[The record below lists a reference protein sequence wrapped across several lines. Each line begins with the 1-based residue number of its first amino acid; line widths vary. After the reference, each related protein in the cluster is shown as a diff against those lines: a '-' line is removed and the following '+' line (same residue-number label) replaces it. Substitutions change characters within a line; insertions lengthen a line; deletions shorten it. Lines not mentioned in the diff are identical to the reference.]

1 MSRARSLS
9 LLANENALSVVS
21 STLDVGVGKT
31 NPSADFMVGAG
42 ITMDGTAGVITAT
55 KYVGDGADLTGIS
68 ASGIGTP
75 VSTDTS
81 SVLNKVYYTNQILTI
96 PASVS
101 VDVPSSA
108 HVAYIQAAEVAVD
121 SGADLTIADGDDFL
135 TDALGIGSTGTAAA
149 LSGGGG
155 RVRADNYTDRAAT
168 GAPTFTNGLQVTGV
182 VTATTGSFSG
192 AVSVGG
198 TLTYEDV
205 TNIDSVG
212 IITARLGIDV
222 QGGLGVTCA
231 DNVRLYC
238 GNDGDLSIYHST
250 NSIITN
256 STGSLLVDSDSL
268 VLRSRTGGESY
279 LIADVG
285 AATTLFYD
293 NSAKLETTT
302 AGAIT
307 TGIHTVTVGTDL
319 EGFKVEEG
327 KYDTDALNGEFDFD
341 LENGHVQTH
350 TGSTA
355 GTYFPDFRVGSSRS
369 LSSVMDVGDV
379 ISATLIVAA
388 SNTAHYCTAGV
399 KIDNSTT
406 NVTVEWIGSSA
417 PTAGKGAGFDIYAF
431 TIQKT
436 AATPAYLVII
446 NATDAG

>member
-1 MSRARSLS
+1 MSKLQVNQIYNKDADG
-9 LLANENALSVVS
+9 AP
-21 STLDVGVGKT
+21 TL
-31 NPSADFMVGAG
+31 P
-42 ITMDGTAGVITAT
+42 AGV
-55 KYVGDGADLTGIS
+55 VVTG
-68 ASGIGTP
+68 
-75 VSTDTS
+75 VST
-81 SVLNKVYYTNQILTI
+81 
-96 PASVS
+96 
-101 VDVPSSA
+101 
-108 HVAYIQAAEVAVD
+108 
-121 SGADLTIADGDDFL
+121 ADCFKGNI
-135 TDALGIGSTGTAAA
+135 TGTAA
-149 LSGGGG
+149 
-155 RVRADNYTDRAAT
+155 TFT
-168 GAPTFTNGLQVTGV
+168 GAD
-182 VTATTGSFSG
+182 SI
-192 AVSVGG
+192 GG

-231 DNVRLYC
+231 DGVKSYW
-238 GNDGDLSIYHST
+238 GTGGDLSIYHDT

-268 VLRSRTGGESY
+268 VLRSKSGGESY